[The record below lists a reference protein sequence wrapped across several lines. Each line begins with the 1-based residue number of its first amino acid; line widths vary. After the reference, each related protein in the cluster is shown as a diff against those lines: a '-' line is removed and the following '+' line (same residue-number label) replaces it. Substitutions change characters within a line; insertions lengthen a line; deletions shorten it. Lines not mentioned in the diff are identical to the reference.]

1 MIRDSAH
8 LVLNPIVQMQRHIF
22 RDQDWFP
29 GLFRDDWLLCLSRVT
44 NFLSIKRYPQC
55 RIPKTMTNKIRS
67 ISTMFLGGRTD
78 FLTHHSSL
86 NLVQHLSLVYNEHIA
101 CSPLPWILSFWI
113 ILEKTAHWNHQI
125 LRFFW
130 VEFTSHSIYVCHV
143 YSITSTGGKP

>member
-1 MIRDSAH
+1 MLAFHAERRRDFTSPILWSTCVKLTIFEKYDIQGKTYLTVIRDSAH

-101 CSPLPWILSFWI
+101 CSPLP
-113 ILEKTAHWNHQI
+113 
-125 LRFFW
+125 
-130 VEFTSHSIYVCHV
+130 
-143 YSITSTGGKP
+143 